1 MSIAGERSEPR
12 PEGGGAARCDEADT
26 QMNAGPMDQ

>member
-12 PEGGGAARCDEADT
+12 PEGGGAMRVAAAD
-26 QMNAGPMDQ
+26 AWALRAAP